1 MAAVQAQLGEQHPNT
16 DRTIRVEVVPLKE
29 TAVGGVRSSLWL
41 LFGAVSVLLLITCTN
56 IAALLL
62 SRAADRAREMSVR
75 LSLGASRA
83 ALAAQMLTETTVL
96 AVAGAAF
103 GLLVAAGASAA
114 FRSSAAANLPR
125 MDEVVLD
132 GHILLFT
139 LASTVTVALLCG
151 LFPAIRIGRD
161 GIARTANEAG
171 RAQVST
177 RHSLQWLLVGTQ
189 VALSVTL
196 LASAGLLVRSFFE
209 LSRVDP
215 GFGTSRVLTFR
226 VSGNWGEIADH
237 ARLIQRIDGTLE
249 ALATLPGV
257 DAAATSS
264 RLPGVPAHY
273 ESTFELVEASG
284 DTEPPVV
291 AESRFVSPEYFATM
305 QIPLMSGELC
315 RRHPS
320 TRMKDVMVNRAFAAR
335 YLSGWPS
342 AIGLHLSDGNRTSP
356 SSRIV
361 GIVGDARERGLD
373 RDPGPIVY
381 GCVSAPNPMPYFLVR
396 TRGEPVA
403 IAQTVRL
410 KLKELEPLR
419 AVYDI
424 APLEERIGDA
434 FAQNRLRTILLLLF
448 ALTALSLACVGLYGT
463 LSYTIRLRRR
473 EIGLRLALGAMRRD
487 VIRQFLVQGLRVA
500 VVACVCG
507 LGLSAASARI
517 LSGMLYGV
525 SPSDPFTLSSVI
537 GLVLVVAALAALV
550 PATRAA
556 LLDPIAVL
564 REE

>member
-1 MAAVQAQLGEQHPNT
+1 
-16 DRTIRVEVVPLKE
+16 
-29 TAVGGVRSSLWL
+29 
-41 LFGAVSVLLLITCTN
+41 
-56 IAALLL
+56 
-62 SRAADRAREMSVR
+62 
-75 LSLGASRA
+75 
-83 ALAAQMLTETTVL
+83 
-96 AVAGAAF
+96 
-103 GLLVAAGASAA
+103 
-114 FRSSAAANLPR
+114 
-125 MDEVVLD
+125 
-132 GHILLFT
+132 
-139 LASTVTVALLCG
+139 
-151 LFPAIRIGRD
+151 
-161 GIARTANEAG
+161 
-171 RAQVST
+171 
-177 RHSLQWLLVGTQ
+177 
-189 VALSVTL
+189 
-196 LASAGLLVRSFFE
+196 
-209 LSRVDP
+209 
-215 GFGTSRVLTFR
+215 
-226 VSGNWGEIADH
+226 
-237 ARLIQRIDGTLE
+237 
-249 ALATLPGV
+249 
-257 DAAATSS
+257 
-264 RLPGVPAHY
+264 
-273 ESTFELVEASG
+273 
-284 DTEPPVV
+284 
-291 AESRFVSPEYFATM
+291 
-305 QIPLMSGELC
+305 
-315 RRHPS
+315 
-320 TRMKDVMVNRAFAAR
+320 
-335 YLSGWPS
+335 
-342 AIGLHLSDGNRTSP
+342 
-356 SSRIV
+356 
-361 GIVGDARERGLD
+361 
-373 RDPGPIVY
+373 VY